1 MLLTIENGGGEGG
14 GGVVS
19 EKTKQEI
26 YIESSGMINSP
37 NEINCRIVIRAIL
50 ALIKQS
56 LTKGGDALDIYMVE
70 SAEEIPTPQR

>member
-1 MLLTIENGGGEGG
+1 
-14 GGVVS
+14 
-19 EKTKQEI
+19 
-26 YIESSGMINSP
+26 MINSP